1 MRQSAVAVVAFLLLL
16 FGCSTQ
22 VPIQPSALQ
31 VGVQYF
37 EQGKYEKARDTFE
50 AILTEAKSERDIL
63 KTAIAL
69 KWLGSIKNRTGL
81 YDDALALYS
90 QAWELLDD
98 ALSVPT
104 LLSRDQKVQAAK
116 ERANVLNNIAVV
128 YIKQGRF
135 EQAIAMHKEVLD
147 QDERSGDI
155 DATVISLNN
164 LGVTYNRYAVA
175 ADAKGDG
182 DAFLERLDTAKM
194 YFLRSLS
201 LKTTPDA
208 YLNYGNTHAFRGD
221 KDSAV
226 VLFEKA
232 RKLYHEQGWL
242 VQEAKCL
249 GNIGFLLRELG
260 RDTEAVDALKQAV
273 EIVEELRGNL
283 SSIDVRTSFVSD
295 KYYLYENLIGLLVKE
310 GSIEQAFVTVERAK
324 ARSFLDMLGN
334 RTVGEGKERDERTA
348 ALVARERALERR
360 IGNVVQKPDSAAVLV
375 DLITRH
381 KAVLSELTKL
391 DPEYASLKSVGP
403 ISVRALQ
410 NTLSDSTALVEYYLG
425 DWESYV
431 FVVRKDTIVAAR
443 LGIKSKKELEG
454 KVERFRRLLYSDFPR
469 EKMRFIRKARLTDN
483 MSMKEALKAWY
494 ATVTPAAWQYRCV
507 QLYAVLM
514 APVQQWITGVKEL
527 YIVPHG
533 VLHHLPFQVL
543 VTPLDI
549 DRRKNVHIRRPRF
562 LIEDYRIAYLP
573 SASVLQFVS
582 APRSREL
589 NSALIVGDPL
599 YADPKYRKRP
609 LEGALRESDSVS
621 VFFPEKT
628 VLKREQAEE
637 AVVKSA
643 IRTPA
648 VVHLATH
655 GELNTRNPLQ
665 SRILLAAK
673 NPVPPNDGNLTVAEV
688 FNLSIRAGLVALSA
702 CQTAEVSGKKGRFTP
717 GDDLIGLSRS
727 FLYAG
732 ALDVL
737 ASLWYVDD
745 RATLEFMKRFYY
757 HLVIRHRTKAGA
769 ARLAAIDLMNNPVE
783 PDWKFPYYWA
793 AFILIGFMY

>member
-1 MRQSAVAVVAFLLLL
+1 MWRYALATFLALLC
-16 FGCSTQ
+16 GCSTQ
-22 VPIQPSALQ
+22 VPVQPSALR

-37 EQGKYEKARDTFE
+37 EQGKYEKAKDAFE
-50 AILTEAKSERDIL
+50 AILAEAKSERDIL
-63 KTAIAL
+63 KTAVAL

-81 YDDALALYS
+81 YNDALALYN
-90 QAWELLDD
+90 QARELLDD
-98 ALSVPT
+98 ALAVT
-104 LLSRDQKVQAAK
+104 TQLSRDQRLQASL
-116 ERANVLNNIAVV
+116 ERANILNNIAVV
-128 YIKQGRF
+128 YIKLGKY
-135 EQAIAMHKEVLD
+135 EQAITIHREVLD

-155 DATVISLNN
+155 NAAVISLNN
-164 LGVTYNRYAVA
+164 LGVTFNRYAVA
-175 ADAKGDG
+175 ADAEGDR
-182 DAFLERLDTAKM
+182 DAFQRRLDTARM
-194 YFLRSLS
+194 YFLRSLNV
-201 LKTTPDA
+201 KATPDA
-208 YLNYGNTHAFRGD
+208 YLNYGNTQAFRGD

-226 VLFEKA
+226 ALFSQA
-232 RKLYHEQGWL
+232 REMYHEQGWL

-260 RDTEAVDALKQAV
+260 RDAEAVKALKQAV

-310 GSIEQAFVTVERAK
+310 GSIEQAFVTVEQAK

-334 RTVGEGKERDERTA
+334 RTVGEGKERDARTRS
-348 ALVARERALERR
+348 LIARERALERR
-360 IGNVVQKPDSAAVLV
+360 IGDVVQKPDSAAVLV
-375 DLITRH
+375 DLIARH
-381 KAVLSELTKL
+381 KAVLAELTRL
-391 DPEYASLKSVGP
+391 DPEYASLKNVEPLSVL
-403 ISVRALQ
+403 ALQ
-410 NTLSDSTALVEYYLG
+410 NLLSDSTALVEYYLG

-443 LGIKSKKELEG
+443 LGITSKKELER
-454 KVERFRRLLYSDFPR
+454 KVEQFRRLLYSDFPR
-469 EKMRFIRKARLTDN
+469 RKIRFIRKARLADN
-483 MSMKEALKAWY
+483 MSMQQALKAWY
-494 ATVTPAAWQYRCV
+494 ATSTPATWQYQSV
-507 QLYAVLM
+507 QLYAMLI
-514 APVQQWITGVKEL
+514 APVQRWMRRAKEL

-533 VLHHLPFQVL
+533 ILHHLPFQAL
-543 VTPLDI
+543 VPPRGLDH
-549 DRRKNVHIRRPRF
+549 RKNVHVLRPRY
-562 LIEDYRIAYLP
+562 LIEKYKVSYLP

-582 APRSREL
+582 AGRAREL
-589 NSALIVGDPL
+589 TTALIVGDPL

-621 VFFPEKT
+621 VFFREKT

-637 AVVKSA
+637 SVVKVA
-643 IRTPA
+643 IRTPD
-648 VVHLATH
+648 VVHMATH
-655 GELNTRNPLQ
+655 GELNTRDPLQ

-673 NPVPPNDGNLTVAEV
+673 NPVPPNEGNLTVAEV
-688 FNLSIRAGLVALSA
+688 FNLSIHAGLVALSA
-702 CQTAEVSGKKGRFTP
+702 CQTAEVSGKEGGFTP

-757 HLVIRHRTKAGA
+757 HLVIRHRSKAGA

-793 AFILIGFMY
+793 AFILIGSMD